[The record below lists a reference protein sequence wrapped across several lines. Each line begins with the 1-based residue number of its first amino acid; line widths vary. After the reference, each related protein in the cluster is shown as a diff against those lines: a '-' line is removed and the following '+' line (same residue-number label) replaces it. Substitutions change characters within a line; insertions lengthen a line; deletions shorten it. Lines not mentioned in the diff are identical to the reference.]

1 MENKKF
7 SIKKRVQSFRH
18 AFRGL
23 RISIMEEHNVR
34 IHLGATI
41 LVFVFGF
48 FLRVSLMEWIAL
60 IISIALVW
68 AMELINSSIERIC
81 DFISPKKD
89 DTIKNIKDISAAAV
103 LVVSLSSAIVGL
115 LIFLPK
121 LWHLF
126 ISLI

>member
-1 MENKKF
+1 MEKKKF
-7 SIKKRVQSFRH
+7 SIKKRALSFKH

-23 RISIMEEHNVR
+23 RIVIKEEHNAR
-34 IHLGATI
+34 IHLAAT
-41 LVFVFGF
+41 LMVLVFGF
-48 FLRVSLMEWIAL
+48 ILKVSLTEWLVL

-89 DTIKNIKDISAAAV
+89 DAIKNIKDITAAAV
-103 LVVSLSSAIVGL
+103 LVVALSAAIVGL
-115 LIFLPK
+115 IIFLPK
-121 LWHLF
+121 LWHLL